1 MTDDLLARLTA
12 VLNEEERV
20 ALAAH
25 EGGGPDWSQ
34 VDADRTPGR
43 IEDAKGYVI
52 TYDEGSPS
60 SGEAAHV
67 ALHDPARVLRQVE
80 AHRDILARHH
90 PFEQAGQT
98 WCDACTSR
106 HTLVAKFVQWDQCP
120 EVQAVVG
127 VYLPG
132 G

>member
-60 SGEAAHV
+60 SGEAAHI
-67 ALHDPARVLRQVE
+67 ALHDPARVLRQVA
-80 AHRDILARHH
+80 AHREIVERHR
-90 PFEQAGQT
+90 PVDETAAGPQ
-98 WCDACTSR
+98 CDHCTHR
-106 HTLVAKFVQWDQCP
+106 DEPGWVRWPCP
-120 EVQAVVG
+120 DVRAIAGIYGVG
-127 VYLPG
+127 DG
-132 G
+132 